1 VVNWGI
7 RVISAIAVFIA
18 VSATVGAQWPSYPTP
33 DVPRDPKGVAILTG
47 PPPRMPDGK
56 VDFSGVWNL
65 GRGGGRGRAGGG
77 AAPAAGAG
85 GAAPAAGAQ
94 APRGGGAPAANA
106 PAAAAPAAGGAQAAG
121 GGGRGAGGGG
131 GGGGRGGGRGAVCT
145 PNPDGTFNSAFFE
158 VAGNAACLPPM
169 QQWAQDLKKKRMAD
183 NSKDNPDVW
192 CLPIGLMQY
201 HNHPQP
207 SQIVQ
212 TKNLMLI
219 TYESNYGLRYVY
231 LDGRPAPNNDPQ
243 PWWFGYSRGWWEGN
257 DTLVVETTHF
267 NSEERASWHDVNGTP
282 WSDQLKMT
290 ERFRRPTFGQLQVDV
305 TIEDPKV
312 FAKPFTVRVYRNL
325 LVDSEMIEF
334 ICNEN
339 EQSTDHIPKPGQP
352 GLPGS
357 SAPAPNPAQA
367 PAAK

>member
-1 VVNWGI
+1 
-7 RVISAIAVFIA
+7 
-18 VSATVGAQWPSYPTP
+18 
-33 DVPRDPKGVAILTG
+33 
-47 PPPRMPDGK
+47 MPDGK
-56 VDFSGVWNL
+56 VDFSGVWNA
-65 GRGGGRGRAGGG
+65 GRGRGNRGGGGGG
-77 AAPAAGAG
+77 AAAAPGGGAAAPARGAGAAAAPAAGG
-85 GAAPAAGAQ
+85 PAP
-94 APRGGGAPAANA
+94 
-106 PAAAAPAAGGAQAAG
+106 AGGAQAAG
-121 GGGRGAGGGG
+121 GGARG
-131 GGGGRGGGRGAVCT
+131 GGGGRGRGPQPCT
-145 PNPDGTFNSAFFE
+145 PNADGTFNSAFFE
-158 VAGNAACLPPM
+158 VAGNANCLPPM
-169 QQWAQDLKKKRMAD
+169 QPWAADLKKKRMAE

-212 TKNLMLI
+212 TKNIMLI
-219 TYESNYGLRYVY
+219 TYESNYGLRYIY

-267 NSEERASWHDVNGTP
+267 NSEERATWHDVNGTP

-290 ERFRRPTFGQLQVDV
+290 ERFTRPTFGSLQVDV
-305 TIEDPKV
+305 TIDDPKV

-325 LVDSEMIEF
+325 LADQEMIEF

-352 GLPGS
+352 GLPGT
-357 SAPAPNPAQA
+357 P

>member
-1 VVNWGI
+1 M
-7 RVISAIAVFIA
+7 
-18 VSATVGAQWPSYPTP
+18 T
-33 DVPRDPKGVAILTG
+33 
-47 PPPRMPDGK
+47 
-56 VDFSGVWNL
+56 
-65 GRGGGRGRAGGG
+65 
-77 AAPAAGAG
+77 
-85 GAAPAAGAQ
+85 
-94 APRGGGAPAANA
+94 
-106 PAAAAPAAGGAQAAG
+106 
-121 GGGRGAGGGG
+121 
-131 GGGGRGGGRGAVCT
+131 
-145 PNPDGTFNSAFFE
+145 
-158 VAGNAACLPPM
+158 
-169 QQWAQDLKKKRMAD
+169 QWAQDLKKKRMAD

-212 TKNLMLI
+212 TKNIMLI
-219 TYESNYGLRYVY
+219 TYESNYGLRYIY

-290 ERFRRPTFGQLQVDV
+290 ERFRRPTFGSLQIDV
-305 TIEDPKV
+305 TIDDPKT

-325 LVDSEMIEF
+325 MVDQEMIEF

-339 EQSTDHIPKPGQP
+339 EQSTDHIPRPGEAA
-352 GLPGS
+352 LPA
-357 SAPAPNPAQA
+357 SAPA
-367 PAAK
+367 K

>member
-1 VVNWGI
+1 
-7 RVISAIAVFIA
+7 
-18 VSATVGAQWPSYPTP
+18 
-33 DVPRDPKGVAILTG
+33 
-47 PPPRMPDGK
+47 
-56 VDFSGVWNL
+56 VWNA
-65 GRGGGRGRAGGG
+65 GRGGRGGNRGGGGGAAAPGGGAAAGAPARGAG
-77 AAPAAGAG
+77 AAPAAAAG
-85 GAAPAAGAQ
+85 GAAPA
-94 APRGGGAPAANA
+94 R
-106 PAAAAPAAGGAQAAG
+106 GGAQAAG
-121 GGGRGAGGGG
+121 DGRGAGGGG
-131 GGGGRGGGRGAVCT
+131 GRGGGGGGRGNAVCT
-145 PNPDGTFNSAFFE
+145 PNADGTFNSAFFE

-219 TYESNYGLRYVY
+219 TYESNYGLRYIY
-231 LDGRPAPNNDPQ
+231 LDGRPAPDNDPQ

-282 WSDQLKMT
+282 WSDALKMT
-290 ERFRRPTFGQLQVDV
+290 ERFRRPTFGSLQVDV
-305 TIEDPKV
+305 TIDDPKV

-339 EQSTDHIPKPGQP
+339 EQSTDHIPRPGQP
-352 GLPGS
+352 GLPV
-357 SAPAPNPAQA
+357 APPP
-367 PAAK
+367 PK